1 MNSKESA
8 GFFLVLRI
16 ILGIS
21 LLLKGI
27 QFVQNNSIIRNVFS
41 ESLILQKYLWLQT
54 IIPWMNLLGG
64 VFIIIGMFTRFSAF
78 IQVPILTGAIIF
90 VHSKKGIYE
99 GESNLLF
106 SIIILLLLLVF
117 AFKSPVKPSLDISLR
132 KIKN

>member
-8 GFFLVLRI
+8 GFFLILRI